1 MAVELKVP
9 PLGESIT
16 EAVVGKWNKK
26 KGEAVSAHEAL
37 VVLETDKVTIDVPA
51 PAAGAIVTIALN
63 EGDKVRVGD
72 VLGTTE
78 AGAGA
83 TPSAPQAQA
92 PAAAVAPVAA
102 SSASAS
108 SGDARMTPT
117 ARKIA
122 EENKVDVAQL
132 KGSGTGGRITKE
144 DVLGQLNRPA
154 EAPAQRAP

>member
-26 KGEAVSAHEAL
+26 KGDSVSADEAL

-51 PAAGAIVTIALN
+51 PAAGSIATVAFQ

-72 VLGTTE
+72 VLGTIE

-83 TPSAPQAQA
+83 GASAPKAAA
-92 PAAAVAPVAA
+92 PASAPAPV
-102 SSASAS
+102 
-108 SGDARMTPT
+108 
-117 ARKIA
+117 
-122 EENKVDVAQL
+122 
-132 KGSGTGGRITKE
+132 
-144 DVLGQLNRPA
+144 A
-154 EAPAQRAP
+154 EAPAPASG